1 MEAPCNVHL
10 TIIIVIIDMFNVA
23 LIMSVIARSTRNAS
37 KNEKKTMM
45 VFLLASAKN
54 IKGTFNT
61 AKANMHNV

>member
-37 KNEKKTMM
+37 KNEKKQ
-45 VFLLASAKN
+45 
-54 IKGTFNT
+54 
-61 AKANMHNV
+61 